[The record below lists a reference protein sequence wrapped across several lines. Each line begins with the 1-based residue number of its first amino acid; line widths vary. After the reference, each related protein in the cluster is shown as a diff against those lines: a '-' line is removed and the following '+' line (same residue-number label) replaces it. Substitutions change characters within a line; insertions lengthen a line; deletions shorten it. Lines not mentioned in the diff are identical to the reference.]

1 MAIIKGY
8 ASPTRGPVTSDTL
21 GFNATTSLIE
31 REVGSEIFYLDP
43 NIAPFTLLSDAN
55 GNETTDAPRFEW
67 YEKALR
73 PKNTTVTTG
82 AGIIGNASSTDLDV
96 LPADANVIQLG
107 DLVYVN
113 TTGEILLVAAMP
125 ADGATSI
132 TVVRAAAGTTATT
145 ATAAGD
151 GLTVI
156 GSAFAE
162 GVDVGPTDEW
172 QEVQKFNF
180 PQIFRRSFGGSASR
194 EATQTYFGRGFRD
207 KLAREKA
214 KEFAMDVERAFLFGG
229 RSEIKGSV
237 AGIPDIAAPT
247 VGSGVLRTTG
257 GFTFWATSNVLDLAG
272 GALSEPTLEAALEP
286 VFEHTASGDTRTLF
300 ASAPL
305 VTVLDMLAVDKIR
318 TVSDSSLTYG
328 IAVKEYQTSH
338 GKLLIVKHRLLGA
351 VGVAL
356 GRGGILVDTK
366 KLQQRTLAGRATK
379 LMKNRQ
385 GPGVDGWVDEYIA
398 EIGLQFENAEVHG
411 QIKNVALA
419 A

>member
-1 MAIIKGY
+1 
-8 ASPTRGPVTSDTL
+8 
-21 GFNATTSLIE
+21 
-31 REVGSEIFYLDP
+31 LD
-43 NIAPFTLLSDAN
+43 I
-55 GNETTDAPRFEW
+55 
-67 YEKALR
+67 
-73 PKNTTVTTG
+73 
-82 AGIIGNASSTDLDV
+82 
-96 LPADANVIQLG
+96 LPADAGIIRVG
-107 DLVYVN
+107 DLVFVN
-113 TTGEILLVAAMP
+113 TTGEILLVTVAGPVTDDLSM
-125 ADGATSI
+125 
-132 TVVRAAAGTTATT
+132 TVVRGAAGTSATT

-162 GVDVGPTDEW
+162 GVDVPATDEW

-207 KLAREKA
+207 KVAREKA

-229 RSEIKGSV
+229 RSEVQASGAATPV
-237 AGIPDIAAPT
+237 AGT
-247 VGSGVLRTTG
+247 GVLRTTG

-351 VGVAL
+351 VGTAL

-411 QIKNVALA
+411 QIKNAALA

>member
-1 MAIIKGY
+1 MPQVKGY
-8 ASPTRGPVTSDTL
+8 PSPTRGPVTADTL
-21 GFNATTSLIE
+21 GFNATTAIIE

-73 PKNTTVTTG
+73 QKNTTVTTG
-82 AGIIGNASSTDLDV
+82 AGIIGSAGSTDLDV
-96 LPADANVIQLG
+96 LPADAHVIQIG

-113 TTGEILLVAAMP
+113 TTGEILLVTVVP
-125 ADGATSI
+125 TDGATSI
-132 TVVRAAAGTTATT
+132 TVVRGAAGTTATT

-162 GVDVGPTDEW
+162 GVDVPATDEW

-229 RSEIKGSV
+229 RSEVQASG
-237 AGIPDIAAPT
+237 AATPT
-247 VGSGVLRTTG
+247 LGTGVLRTTG

-286 VFEHTASGDTRTLF
+286 VFEHTVSGDTRTLF

-318 TVSDSSLTYG
+318 TVSDPDLTYG

>member
-1 MAIIKGY
+1 MPQIKGY

-21 GFNATTSLIE
+21 GFNATTAIIE

-55 GNETTDAPRFEW
+55 GNEVTDAPRFEW

-73 PKNTTVTTG
+73 PKNTTITTG

-113 TTGEILLVAAMP
+113 TTGEILLITAVP
-125 ADGATSI
+125 SDGATSY
-132 TVVRAAAGTTATT
+132 AAQRGQAGTTATT
-145 ATAAGD
+145 AAAAGD

-156 GSAFAE
+156 GSAFGE
-162 GVDVGPTDEW
+162 GVDVPPTDEW

-229 RSEIKGSV
+229 RSEV
-237 AGIPDIAAPT
+237 RNDTWVAPT
-247 VGSGVLRTTG
+247 VVGSGVLRTTG
-257 GFTFWATSNVLDLAG
+257 GFTYWATSNVLDLAG
-272 GALSEPTLEAALEP
+272 GALSEPTLEASLEP
-286 VFEHTASGDTRTLF
+286 IFAHTASGDTRTLF

-338 GKLLIVKHRLLGA
+338 GKLLIVKHRLLGD
-351 VGVAL
+351 VGVPL
-356 GRGGILVDTK
+356 GRGGIFVDTK

-398 EIGLQFENAEVHG
+398 EVGLQFENAEVHG

>member
-1 MAIIKGY
+1 MAQIKGY
-8 ASPTRGPVTSDTL
+8 SIPTRGPVTSDTL
-21 GFNATTSLIE
+21 GFNATTAIIE

-55 GNETTDAPRFEW
+55 GNEVTDAPRFEW

-96 LPADANVIQLG
+96 LPADANIIQLG

-113 TTGEILLVAAMP
+113 TTGEILLVTTVP
-125 ADGATSI
+125 SDGATNY
-132 TVVRAAAGTTATT
+132 VVQRGQAGTTATT

-156 GSAFAE
+156 GSAFGE
-162 GVDVGPTDEW
+162 GVDVPPTDEW

-229 RSEIKGSV
+229 RSEV
-237 AGIPDIAAPT
+237 RNDTWVAPT
-247 VGSGVLRTTG
+247 VVGSGVLRTTG

-286 VFEHTASGDTRTLF
+286 IFEHTASGDTRTLF

-305 VTVLDMLAVDKIR
+305 ITVLDMLAVDKIR

-351 VGVAL
+351 VGTPL
-356 GRGGILVDTK
+356 GRGGIFVDTK

-379 LMKNRQ
+379 MMKNRQ
-385 GPGVDGWVDEYIA
+385 NPGVDGWVDEYIA
-398 EIGLQFENAEVHG
+398 EVGLQFENAEVHG

>member
-1 MAIIKGY
+1 MATSQVRGY
-8 ASPTRGPVTSDTL
+8 TSPTRGPVTADTL
-21 GFNATTSLIE
+21 GFNSTTAIIE

-43 NIAPFTLLSDAN
+43 NISPFTLLSDAM
-55 GNETTDAPRFEW
+55 GNETVTAPRFEW

-73 PKNTTVTTG
+73 DKNTTLNG
-82 AGIIGNASSTDLDV
+82 AGSDVDGSAVNTSLVTDGTNIV
-96 LPADANVIQLG
+96 QVG
-107 DLVYVN
+107 DLVYNNSNAEIYLVTGQTN
-113 TTGEILLVAAMP
+113 TT
-125 ADGATSI
+125 TY
-132 TVVRAAAGTTATT
+132 TVVRGAAGSTATN
-145 ATAAGD
+145 TAANAD

-162 GVDVGPTDEW
+162 GVDVPVTDEW
-172 QEVQKFNF
+172 VEVQKFNF

-194 EATQTYFGRGFRD
+194 EATSTYFGKGFRD
-207 KLAREKA
+207 RIARDKA

-229 RSEIKGSV
+229 RSEVQASG
-237 AGIPDIAAPT
+237 AATPT
-247 VGSGVLRTTG
+247 LGTGVLRTTG

-272 GALSEPTLEAALEP
+272 GALSEPTFEAALEP

-300 ASAPL
+300 AATPF
-305 VTVLDMLAVDKIR
+305 VTILDMLAVDKIR
-318 TVSDSSLTYG
+318 TVSDPSLTYG

-338 GKLLIVKHRLLGA
+338 GRLLIVKHRLLGA
-351 VGVAL
+351 VGTAL
-356 GRGGILVDTK
+356 GRGAIIVDTK
-366 KLQQRTLAGRATK
+366 KLQQKTLAGRGVK

-411 QIKNVALA
+411 QIKNAALA